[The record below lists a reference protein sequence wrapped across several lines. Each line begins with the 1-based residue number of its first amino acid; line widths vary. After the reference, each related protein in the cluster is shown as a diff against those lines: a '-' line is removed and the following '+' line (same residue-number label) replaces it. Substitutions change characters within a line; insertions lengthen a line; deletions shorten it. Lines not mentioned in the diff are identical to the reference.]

1 MKYNRVVIPR
11 SGGPE
16 VLKVVEEE
24 IPEPRPG
31 EARVKI
37 LAAGVAYVDL
47 FLREG
52 LYPGAPRKPFT
63 PGFDIV
69 GIVDKSGEGLSTVR
83 PGERVAALTR
93 FGGYA
98 EFICLSEE
106 KLVPVPRGLD
116 PAEADCLVL
125 NYVTAHQLL
134 HRAAQVKSGERILIH
149 GAGGGVGTA
158 LLQLG
163 KMAGLEMYG
172 TASRAKHEVVSQLG
186 GIPIDYR
193 TEDFVERIRH
203 FTGDGVDAVFDPI
216 GGTNWRRSFQTLR
229 KGGRLVPYGASSLL
243 SEGKLKTAL
252 GLLDLLFLKLFPK
265 GRKVM
270 RMFGTTA
277 RPYSSPE
284 LCRKDLSMLFD
295 LLAQVRIKP
304 VIAERIPLLEAARAH
319 ELLGKKAVTGKLVLI
334 CNAF

>member
-1 MKYNRVVIPR
+1 MKYKRVVISR

-24 IPEPRPG
+24 LPEPRPG

-37 LAAGVAYVDL
+37 LAAGVGFVDL
-47 FLREG
+47 LLREG
-52 LYPGAPRKPFT
+52 LYPGGPRKPFS

-83 PGERVAALTR
+83 PGQMVAALPR

-98 EFICLSEE
+98 EFICLPEK
-106 KLVPVPRGLD
+106 KLVPVPDGLD
-116 PAEADCLVL
+116 PAEAVCLVL

-134 HRAAQVKSGERILIH
+134 HRAAQVRPGERILIH

-163 KMAGLEMYG
+163 KIAGLEMYG
-172 TASRAKHEVVSQLG
+172 TASRAKHEVVSRLG

-203 FTGDGVDAVFDPI
+203 LTGDGVDAAFDPI
-216 GGTNWRRSFQTLR
+216 GGTNWRRSLQTLR
-229 KGGRLVPYGASSLL
+229 KGGRLVPYGASALL
-243 SEGKLKTAL
+243 SEGKLKAVL
-252 GLLDLLFLKLFPK
+252 GFLDLMFLKLFPN

-270 RMFGTTA
+270 WMFGTTA

-295 LLAQVRIKP
+295 LLAQGKIKP
-304 VIAERIPLLEAARAH
+304 IIADRIPLIEAARAH
-319 ELLGKKAVTGKLVLI
+319 DRLGKKAVTGKLVLI
-334 CNAF
+334 CTAS